1 MEAAQLQQHP
11 IFDLFEDHEVSLPDD
26 LLTAM
31 HTLDDRE
38 LDLMMKQIAFN
49 DLRPEDGDGGAGD
62 GGEGESPSA
71 RSGPTLDGGRLLADP
86 DAELSRYK
94 SEGGTDLDLVAGYL
108 VGQSFLHVVR
118 TTSQPAM
125 ARSVMKALVPPLAR
139 QMCIEA
145 GVEGVSAMMLA
156 EQAAE
161 ARADEAYQRA
171 LAGSALDEGD
181 LKKAERLEKAADR
194 HSRRLMKAVEQ
205 LHRLRRPSVSVKIR
219 EASNVNLGS
228 QRIVN
233 PQVDERDCVEPVRST
248 QSRQDSR

>member
-1 MEAAQLQQHP
+1 MEAAQLRQHP
-11 IFDLFEDHEVSLPDD
+11 IFVLLEDHEVSLPND

-31 HTLDDRE
+31 RTLDDRE

-49 DLRPEDGDGGAGD
+49 DLRPEEGD
-62 GGEGESPSA
+62 GGEEESPSA
-71 RSGPTLDGGRLLADP
+71 QSGPTLDGGRLLADP

-118 TTSQPAM
+118 NSSQPAM
-125 ARSVMKALVPPLAR
+125 ARAVMKALVPPLAR
-139 QMCIEA
+139 QMCAEA

-171 LAGSALDEGD
+171 LAGAALDGGD
-181 LKKAERLEKAADR
+181 LKRAEQLEKAADR
-194 HSRRLMKAVEQ
+194 HSRRMMKAVEQ
-205 LHRLRRPSVSVKIR
+205 LHRLRRPGVNVKISR
-219 EASNVNLGS
+219 AGNVNLGS

-233 PQVDERDCVEPVRST
+233 PQEDERDGVEPVRSPRNRPV
-248 QSRQDSR
+248 SR